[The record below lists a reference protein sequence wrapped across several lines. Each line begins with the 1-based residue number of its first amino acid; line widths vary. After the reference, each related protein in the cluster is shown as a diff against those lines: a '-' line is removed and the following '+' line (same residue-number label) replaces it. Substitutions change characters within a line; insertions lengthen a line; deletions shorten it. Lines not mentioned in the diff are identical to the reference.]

1 MSDNQKNNAKPETNG
16 TEIPVPPPLPGTE
29 KKSLFAGA
37 TAEEMFPK
45 NDLNPGGSQEYDD
58 ADFTE
63 PQAPREET
71 LPDPVAIARAD
82 ALGSKLKRTN
92 PQIRLTTSPSP

>member
-1 MSDNQKNNAKPETNG
+1 MGQKF
-16 TEIPVPPPLPGTE
+16 PVPPPLPGTE

-82 ALGSKLKRTN
+82 ALGSKLKKN
-92 PQIRLTTSPSP
+92 KSSNKIDHKPLTLRKKTG